1 MRLHFKEDPKEWRKT
16 ALLGLIGPAAI
27 FGILRYR
34 RVVSNTGLLAALA
47 VIALVALCAWM
58 RPRWFRGYY
67 RFMTRL
73 GFYIIQVL
81 GKVVLAALFF
91 VILTPFG
98 WILRLSGK
106 DFLQLKSPRDKQTFW
121 QTARQDGSLDRM
133 F

>member
-1 MRLHFKEDPKEWRKT
+1 MRLRFKEDPKEWRKV

-27 FGILRYR
+27 IGVLRWR
-34 RVVSNTGLLAALA
+34 RVVSDTGLVAALALIALAALC
-47 VIALVALCAWM
+47 VWV

-67 RFMTRL
+67 RFTTRL
-73 GFYIIQVL
+73 GFHFMKGL
-81 GKVVLAALFF
+81 GGIVLAAFFF

-98 WILRLSGK
+98 WILRLFGK
-106 DFLQLKSPRDKQTFW
+106 DFLRLKSPQDQQTFW

>member
-1 MRLHFKEDPKEWRKT
+1 MRLHFKEDPKEWRKA

-27 FGILRYR
+27 FGILRWR
-34 RVVSNTGLLAALA
+34 GVVSTTCLAAVLA
-47 VIALVALCAWM
+47 LIALAALCAWM

-67 RFMTRL
+67 RFTTRL

-81 GKVVLAALFF
+81 GRVVLAALFF

-98 WILRLSGK
+98 WIMRLSGK
-106 DFLQLKSPRDKQTFW
+106 DFLQLKSPGDKQTFW
-121 QTARQDGSLDRM
+121 QTARRDGSLDRM

>member
-1 MRLHFKEDPKEWRKT
+1 MRLHFKEDPREWRKA
-16 ALLGLIGPAAI
+16 ALLGLIGPAVI

-34 RVVSNTGLLAALA
+34 RVVSDTCLVAALV

-67 RFMTRL
+67 RFMNRL
-73 GFYIIQVL
+73 GFYIIQAL

-91 VILTPFG
+91 VILTTFG

-121 QTARQDGSLDRM
+121 QTARRDGSLDRM